1 MKTRCQNCQTTFRVT
16 PEQLKARA
24 GKVRCGQC
32 QTVFNALDSLVDETG
47 APPVSSLPAL
57 DPSPVAQPAEVTA
70 LPLPAEQDYP
80 TPTATVETTPSP
92 SIEVPVSDQP
102 HTEQTQATAPTDHA
116 IDILLE
122 PTQTEPERVE
132 PALVSADTPADDAKQ
147 TLSEA
152 EAQAIGKATGLILPR
167 EMTEVPGYSK
177 WTAGVMAAPLHHDTP
192 SPVRWP
198 YAIVAIILSLALAIQ
213 LSFRFRSELAISVP
227 IARPAL
233 EALSQALGVNIPLP
247 RHANLVSIEAS
258 DLQSDAARGN
268 VLVLSATLR
277 NRAAYP
283 QAFPAL
289 ELALTDTQDTPIA
302 RRIFL
307 PDEYLSAKAR
317 ESTAFGANSDVPV
330 RLWVEAK
337 DISAAGYR
345 LYVFYP

>member
-32 QTVFNALDSLVDETG
+32 QTVFNALDNLVDETG

-57 DPSPVAQPAEVTA
+57 DPSPVAQSAEIAA
-70 LPLPAEQDYP
+70 LPLPAEQDYS
-80 TPTATVETTPSP
+80 AETVETVPAP
-92 SIEVPVSDQP
+92 SIEAPVSDEP
-102 HTEQTQATAPTDHA
+102 HTDQASTTPSTDHA

-122 PTQTEPERVE
+122 PTQTEPERIE
-132 PALVSADTPADDAKQ
+132 PALASGQTPADEETQ

-152 EAQAIGKATGLILPR
+152 EVQAIGKATGLILPR

-198 YAIVAIILSLALAIQ
+198 YAIVAIILSLALTIQ
-213 LSFRFRSELAISVP
+213 LAFRFRSELAISVP
-227 IARPAL
+227 LARPAL
-233 EALSQALGVNIPLP
+233 EALSQALGANIPLP

-289 ELALTDTQDTPIA
+289 ELALTDTHDTPIA

-307 PDEYLSAKAR
+307 PDEYLSGKTR
-317 ESTAFGANSDVPV
+317 ESAAFGANSDIPV

-337 DISAAGYR
+337 DINAAGYR